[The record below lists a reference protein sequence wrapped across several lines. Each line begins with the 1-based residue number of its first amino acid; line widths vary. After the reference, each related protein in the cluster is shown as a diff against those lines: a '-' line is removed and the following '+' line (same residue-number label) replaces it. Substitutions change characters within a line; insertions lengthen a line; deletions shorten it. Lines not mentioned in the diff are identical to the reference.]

1 MKTLKILNDAWIIS
15 NMRILAIRRY
25 LFSYLVVSM
34 LTPIGITIMIS
45 FAAGITE
52 SAKINYIIGAIV
64 FSLSMAGVNGVGQDI
79 AQDRLLGT
87 LKWFITSPIHP
98 VSYTLG
104 LLIPHVI
111 AGLLNTTLIL
121 LLGKYVW
128 GAPIVLSPILP
139 LIFVMS
145 ILSLLGVGAVIGSY
159 SKVPA
164 QAYGLTNVISFVII
178 LLSPVYYL
186 IDALPLFLRP
196 VAYIFPTTYAAQALR
211 AVLSGSFEHVLENIV
226 ALTLITTTLLTI
238 GLSKIKWRET
248 S

>member
-1 MKTLKILNDAWIIS
+1 MKTLKILSDTWIIS
-15 NMRILAIRRY
+15 GMRILALRRY
-25 LFSYLVVSM
+25 LLSYLMISM
-34 LTPIGITIMIS
+34 LTPIGLTIMIS

-98 VSYTLG
+98 ISYALG

-111 AGLLNTTLIL
+111 AGLLNTTIIL

-128 GAPIVLSPILP
+128 GAPLILSPILP
-139 LIFVMS
+139 LIFILS
-145 ILSLLGVGAVIGSY
+145 ILSLLGVGTVIGSY

-178 LLSPVYYL
+178 LLSPVYYS
-186 IDALPLFLRP
+186 IDALPSYLRP
-196 VAYIFPTTYAAQALR
+196 VSYIFPTTYSAEVLR
-211 AVLSGSFEHVLENIV
+211 TLLNGSFEHVLTNTMV
-226 ALTLITTTLLTI
+226 LTLMTVTLLII

-248 S
+248 